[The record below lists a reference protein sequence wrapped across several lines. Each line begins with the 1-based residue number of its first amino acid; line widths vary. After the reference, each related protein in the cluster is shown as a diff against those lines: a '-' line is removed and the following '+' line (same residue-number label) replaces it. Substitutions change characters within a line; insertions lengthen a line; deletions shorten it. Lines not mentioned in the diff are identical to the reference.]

1 MSFLQRL
8 FGSSSTGRSSKD
20 VDAQLQRLE
29 TEAEKALPGYVGSA
43 YNRAGDIAL
52 REGRAEK
59 AVGYYGRAI
68 DAFLEDAQREA
79 ARGVANKILRVRPDT
94 LRTLCTLTWL
104 DLAAKHEATAL
115 LHLRDYVEKAAE
127 RDEHARAATQIYQMA
142 RICPLEEFV
151 GAVADSLDRLNY
163 PNRAGE
169 VRGWVADGPPDMI
182 ADSDDLAD
190 ACLQA
195 AIQSNERVED
205 LLDDELDAAEQESD
219 PDDAE
224 VAAAEADAVED
235 EDGSPPE
242 EADDDLRDPE
252 PPADEVED
260 DDSEADRDDAEGEP
274 EEAEDDDSG
283 DAGSEH
289 AAAQDDDFGDAED
302 DAEGEPDEPED
313 EHAADD
319 GDDGEAAAKTSGPG
333 SRKSRKKRKKKK
345 GKGRRKG

>member
-1 MSFLQRL
+1 MSILSRL

-20 VDAQLQRLE
+20 VDAQLRRLE
-29 TEAEKALPGYVGSA
+29 KEAEEAAPGYVGSA

-52 REGRAEK
+52 REGRSDS

-127 RDEHARAATQIYQMA
+127 RDEQARAATQIYQMA

-151 GAVADSLDRLNY
+151 GAVADSLDGLNY

-169 VRGWVADGPPDMI
+169 VRSWVTGGPPDII

-195 AIQSNERVED
+195 AIQSNERTED
-205 LLDDELDAAEQESD
+205 LLDDAMDGEDQATGDEAEPEG
-219 PDDAE
+219 
-224 VAAAEADAVED
+224 AEAADADEAP
-235 EDGSPPE
+235 EDGQTQEDDPIDADASDDGAGS
-242 EADDDLRDPE
+242 ADDGAS
-252 PPADEVED
+252 ADEVESPAASD
-260 DDSEADRDDAEGEP
+260 GE
-274 EEAEDDDSG
+274 S
-283 DAGSEH
+283 
-289 AAAQDDDFGDAED
+289 
-302 DAEGEPDEPED
+302 
-313 EHAADD
+313 DD
-319 GDDGEAAAKTSGPG
+319 GADADGGAEAPG
-333 SRKSRKKRKKKK
+333 SGSSGAKQSRNKRKKKK
-345 GKGRRKG
+345 GRGRGRG